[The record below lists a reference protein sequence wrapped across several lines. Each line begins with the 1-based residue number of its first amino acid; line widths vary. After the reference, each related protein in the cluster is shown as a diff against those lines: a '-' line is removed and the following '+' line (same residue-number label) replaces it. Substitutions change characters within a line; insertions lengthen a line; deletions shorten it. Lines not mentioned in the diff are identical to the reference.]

1 MKSYFGIIF
10 SAIYALTFRVLV
22 EFNVLDI
29 NSWTY
34 IILVPFVMGYIPF
47 MFDKKAFMESRLKS
61 VFFPLLSVTLFL
73 FIAFITRLEDLG
85 CFIILFPPYVFFSIV
100 LSVIFRYILN
110 AEDSQNSNKIKR
122 NGLVFLVIPILLG
135 NVENYF
141 DKKESKLIVYQK
153 IFIKAPKEKVWK
165 NLFSVPD
172 LTHYIDRS
180 TFNYFGFP
188 NPVRSEYNE
197 KTNVRLGYF
206 SNGIILNE
214 SVVGSKPFEELSFK
228 INVEGSN
235 LESSQ
240 TFDHILKNK
249 NLVFNTITYKLQ
261 SVDKNTT
268 ELTLVCDYKVRSN
281 LPFYGEFWSENII
294 LDFENKLLKALKKQ
308 NETQVK

>member
-10 SAIYALTFRVLV
+10 SVIYALTFRVLV

-47 MFDKKAFMESRLKS
+47 MFDKKVFMKSRLKC
-61 VFFPLLSVTLFL
+61 VFFPLLSVISFL

-85 CFIILFPPYVFFSIV
+85 CFIILFPPYVFFSVV

-110 AEDSQNSNKIKR
+110 AEDSQNSNNIKR

-141 DKKESKLIVYQK
+141 NKKESKLIVYQK
-153 IFIKAPKEKVWK
+153 IFIKAPKEKIWK
-165 NLFSVPD
+165 NLFSVPN
-172 LTHYIDRS
+172 LTHYIDQS

-188 NPVRSEYNE
+188 NPVKSEYNE

-214 SVVGSKPFEELSFK
+214 SVVESKPFEELSFK
-228 INVEGSN
+228 INVEESN

-249 NLVFNTITYKLQ
+249 NLIFNTITYKLQ
-261 SVDKNTT
+261 SVDENTT
-268 ELTLVCDYKVRSN
+268 ELTLVCDYKVKSN
-281 LPFYGEFWSENII
+281 IPFYGEFWSESII

-308 NETQVK
+308 NETQEK

>member
-100 LSVIFRYILN
+100 LSIIFRYILN

-214 SVVGSKPFEELSFK
+214 SVVGSKPLEELSFK

-261 SVDKNTT
+261 SVDENTT

>member
-261 SVDKNTT
+261 SVDENTT

>member
-100 LSVIFRYILN
+100 LSIIFRYILN

-261 SVDKNTT
+261 SVDENTT

>member
-141 DKKESKLIVYQK
+141 DKKESKLIVYHK

>member
-85 CFIILFPPYVFFSIV
+85 CFIILFPPYVFFSIL

-165 NLFSVPD
+165 NLFSVSD

>member
-100 LSVIFRYILN
+100 LSIIFRYILN